1 MAMMSKAEAVE
12 LLKEIADAQILR
24 EDLQDG
30 VEELE
35 MILRHEDEDELSL
48 WEADE
53 EDIQD
58 LFVAKRV
65 DLITEAWKKHVKEL
79 VERYR
84 LKS

>member
-79 VERYR
+79 GERYR
-84 LKS
+84 PKS

>member
-1 MAMMSKAEAVE
+1 MAMMSKGDAVE
-12 LLKEIADAQILR
+12 VLREIADSGILR

-35 MILRHEDEDELSL
+35 MILRHEDEDGLSF

-53 EDIQD
+53 DDVSD

-65 DLITEAWKKHVKEL
+65 DLITEAWKKHCNEL

-84 LKS
+84 LKK